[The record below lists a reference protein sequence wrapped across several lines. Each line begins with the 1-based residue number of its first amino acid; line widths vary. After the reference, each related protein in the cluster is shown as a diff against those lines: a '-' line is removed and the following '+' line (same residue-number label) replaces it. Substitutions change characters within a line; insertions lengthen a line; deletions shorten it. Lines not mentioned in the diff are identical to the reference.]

1 MKEEKKVSVIIPVY
15 NVEKYLCQCMNSVL
29 EQKYENLEIILVD
42 DGSIDASLSI
52 CNEYSKKDLRVRV
65 FHQKNKGVSSAR
77 NLAMQYMTGEY
88 VVFIDSDDYINN
100 EYIKYLIDSI
110 NKYVECEMVSCGF
123 AKVDENGKKVECKEN
138 LAIDKIFDAE
148 NYMKYLFEPKEI
160 GYQGYLWNK
169 IFFVK
174 LIKTNK
180 LTFNEQIFYN
190 EDRLFLFK
198 YLLYC
203 NHVYISDKILYF
215 YRQHYFSAM
224 AQMNH
229 NFSYKILTEIDAFRE
244 MKKLLQ
250 DKRDI
255 LIYLIISEFYSAINL
270 RKLMPYSEKVEWI
283 NKIIYRNFLDIIFNN
298 SVSLIMKLSCIK
310 NYLKLILLKK

>member
-1 MKEEKKVSVIIPVY
+1 
-15 NVEKYLCQCMNSVL
+15 MN
-29 EQKYENLEIILVD
+29 
-42 DGSIDASLSI
+42 
-52 CNEYSKKDLRVRV
+52 R
-65 FHQKNKGVSSAR
+65 F
-77 NLAMQYMTGEY
+77 
-88 VVFIDSDDYINN
+88 
-100 EYIKYLIDSI
+100 
-110 NKYVECEMVSCGF
+110 
-123 AKVDENGKKVECKEN
+123 
-138 LAIDKIFDAE
+138 
-148 NYMKYLFEPKEI
+148 
-160 GYQGYLWNK
+160 
-169 IFFVK
+169 
-174 LIKTNK
+174 
-180 LTFNEQIFYN
+180 FYN